1 MRNRGY
7 LKPFVKW
14 AGGKGQLIYE
24 LESLC
29 PASCGRYFEP
39 FIGGGALLFD
49 LQPGNAVIGDVNS
62 QLINAYL
69 QIRDRPDEVIEYA
82 ERLDAVPCT
91 KEHFCEQR
99 DRYNLKIASG
109 TLDAECAGLMIWLNK
124 HCFNGLYRVNRT
136 GMFNVPWNRRA
147 KVRSVDPEIIR
158 STSEYLREQHV
169 EIRNADFEETCSD
182 VKSGDFVYFDSPYVP
197 VSVTANFT
205 KYAADGFT
213 MEDHERLASFVRGL
227 DRRGVMIML
236 SNNDVPEV
244 RRLYAG
250 FRIYELSV
258 ARLIS
263 CNGGGRTGEEVVVTN
278 YDGRRARC
286 GTPAGG
292 CSLKFF

>member
-1 MRNRGY
+1 MNR
-7 LKPFVKW
+7 KNQIRPFVKW
-14 AGGKGQLIYE
+14 AGGKAQL
-24 LESLC
+24 LESLTYLM
-29 PASCGRYFEP
+29 PRSFGRYFEP
-39 FIGGGALLFD
+39 FIGGGALLLD
-49 LQPGNAVIGDVNS
+49 RQPENAVIGDVNS

-124 HCFNGLYRVNRT
+124 HCFNGLYRVNRK

-213 MEDHERLASFVRGL
+213 MADHERLASFVREL

-263 CNGGGRTGEEVVVTN
+263 CNGGGSTGEEVVVTN

-292 CSLKFF
+292 CSLKIF